1 MTPWIDICLVT
12 TFGLAINGS
21 DLSGVTVFLLT
32 SGAELFSVV
41 VSGTLITFSST
52 GLGAIGLVFS
62 NYIIIFNRISWL
74 AYIVFVTS

>member
-62 NYIIIFNRISWL
+62 ITLLSLIESVDLLILF
-74 AYIVFVTS
+74 FVTS